1 VNSAAHINSEIDNKS
16 ICCDD
21 PQRIFGGELN
31 ALGLPSPIRSD
42 RSSLFAPRGLCRHPS
57 DGSLWL
63 SDTGHHRV
71 LGWQHPESSQT
82 EADIVLGQDQGESRN
97 RGSEASANT
106 LNVPCG
112 ICAHG
117 AGIAVADS
125 WNHRVLIW
133 LTLPTEQQAP
143 DIVLGQRDFNSALAN
158 RGENHAEANTLYWP
172 SGVLS
177 DGERLYIA
185 DTGNRRVLI
194 WDTKPSANG
203 QPADRVLGQN
213 NFQCRD
219 ENGGATACAG
229 SMRWPHALCFWQHR
243 LCVADAGNNRVLV
256 YNSRLP
262 ESHAQSQWILG
273 QTDSVNS
280 LHNGG
285 AMGAS
290 AKSMS
295 MPYGISSYGHWL
307 IVADTANSRL
317 LAWHDGHLESGA
329 AAKALLGQIDF
340 THCGDN
346 AWLEVNK
353 HSLCWPYGIDVYQN
367 QIAIADT
374 GNSRVILRQLAL

>member
-1 VNSAAHINSEIDNKS
+1 VSSTAHINTNMPNKS
-16 ICCDD
+16 ICRDD
-21 PQRIFGGELN
+21 PRLILGGELN
-31 ALGLPSPIRSD
+31 AMGLPSPIRSD
-42 RSSLFAPRGLCRHPS
+42 RNSLFAPRGICRHPS

-71 LGWQHPESSQT
+71 LAWHNPESGQT
-82 EADIVLGQDQGESRN
+82 EADIILGQDGGESRN
-97 RGSEASANT
+97 RGGDVSANT

-112 ICAHG
+112 ICAFG
-117 AGIAVADS
+117 EGIALADS

-133 LTLPTEQQAP
+133 FTLPKEQQAP
-143 DIVLGQRDFNSALAN
+143 DLVLGQDNFNSAQAN
-158 RGENHAEANTLYWP
+158 RGQNHPEANTLYWP

-194 WDTKPSANG
+194 WKYPTVNG
-203 QPADRVLGQN
+203 QAADGILGQD
-213 NFQCRD
+213 NFECRD
-219 ENGGATACAG
+219 ENGGATASAG
-229 SMRWPHALCFWQHR
+229 SMRWPHALCFWQQR

-256 YNSRLP
+256 YSSKLP
-262 ESHAQSQWILG
+262 ESHSQSQWILG
-273 QTDSVNS
+273 QSDSINS

-290 AKSMS
+290 ATSLS

-317 LAWHDGHLESGA
+317 LAWHANDLASGSA
-329 AAKALLGQIDF
+329 AQALLGQTDF
-340 THCGDN
+340 VHSGDN
-346 AWLEVNK
+346 AWAEVNK

-374 GNSRVILRQLAL
+374 GNSRVIFRELAL